1 MRKRQLDS
9 GVILQIVGNAALSC
23 VRYTIHA
30 RYETRRHTSKEKE
43 RGKEGEGKRMKRKRS
58 AYRRAVEQGMQI
70 YRRLPRTG
78 TPKPGPGERRWEAR
92 PEVRLDLPRGSAHPP
107 HGEDVRYTRNS
118 GVPGYRCEKRA
129 FTEQQELDLAG
140 GALAISAEVL
150 VDLLGPLGGLLLAGG
165 AHGAAHPRALAGD
178 GLLSA
183 RRRDG
188 NDDDD
193 VDDND

>member
-1 MRKRQLDS
+1 
-9 GVILQIVGNAALSC
+9 
-23 VRYTIHA
+23 
-30 RYETRRHTSKEKE
+30 
-43 RGKEGEGKRMKRKRS
+43 MKRKRS

-78 TPKPGPGERRWEAR
+78 TSKPGPGERRWEAR
-92 PEVRLDLPRGSAHPP
+92 PEVRPRLDLPIRSAHPP
-107 HGEDVRYTRNS
+107 HGRGHVRYTRNS

-140 GALAISAEVL
+140 GALAISTQVL

-188 NDDDD
+188 NDDND